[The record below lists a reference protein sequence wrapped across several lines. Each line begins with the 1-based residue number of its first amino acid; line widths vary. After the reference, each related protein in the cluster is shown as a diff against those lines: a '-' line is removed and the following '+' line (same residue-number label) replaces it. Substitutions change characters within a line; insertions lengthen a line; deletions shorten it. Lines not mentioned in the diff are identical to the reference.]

1 MASLLKF
8 ININITPT
16 MKTFK
21 QYNEATTK
29 YIGKTVVYATRDT
42 SGGGETSFK
51 KKSKVVKHDKKFN
64 VLTLADGT
72 KVNTVVHQRKDK
84 KLYNKRDFYVESIMS
99 EQKTI
104 KVGED
109 AIGTDKT
116 VHYAVVKERKVIATG
131 SKDEMLAKCEKV
143 GGRVWK
149 TSSTVGD
156 IVESLQIEDMEP
168 ILEGFAVDTSPW
180 QFSHGGVPK
189 GKGNWAFDYVAS
201 LASGGVSG
209 LQKDT
214 FFAKAQSTYRNAVK
228 QLVKF
233 LKKDLKVKPNAV
245 KIKLAP

>member
-1 MASLLKF
+1 MEQRKSARRTDFSLRF
-8 ININITPT
+8 TNINIYTI
-16 MKTFK
+16 MKNFK
-21 QYNEATTK
+21 DYLNE
-29 YIGKTVVYATRDT
+29 
-42 SGGGETSFK
+42 
-51 KKSKVVKHDKKFN
+51 
-64 VLTLADGT
+64 
-72 KVNTVVHQRKDK
+72 Q
-84 KLYNKRDFYVESIMS
+84 M
-99 EQKTI
+99 KTI

-109 AIGTDKT
+109 AIGTDKS

-131 SKDEMLAKCEKV
+131 SKDEMLAHCEKT

-149 TSSTVGD
+149 TSSAVGD
-156 IVESLQIEDMEP
+156 IVESIQIEDMEP

-189 GKGNWAFDYVAS
+189 GKGTWAFDYIAS

-214 FFAKAQSTYRNAVK
+214 FIAKAQSTYKNAVK

>member
-1 MASLLKF
+1 MEQRKLARRTDSSLRF
-8 ININITPT
+8 ININIIPT

-21 QYNEATTK
+21 DYINE
-29 YIGKTVVYATRDT
+29 
-42 SGGGETSFK
+42 
-51 KKSKVVKHDKKFN
+51 
-64 VLTLADGT
+64 
-72 KVNTVVHQRKDK
+72 Q
-84 KLYNKRDFYVESIMS
+84 M
-99 EQKTI
+99 KTI

-109 AIGTDKT
+109 AIGTDKP

-131 SKDEMLAKCEKV
+131 SKDEMLSKCEKV

-149 TSSTVGD
+149 TSAAVGD
-156 IVESLQIEDMEP
+156 IVESVQIEAAEP

-189 GKGNWAFDYVAS
+189 GTGNWAFDYVAS
-201 LASGGVSG
+201 IGSVGISG

-214 FFAKAQSTYRNAVK
+214 FFAKAKSTYKSAVK

-233 LKKDLKVKPNAV
+233 LKKELKVKPNAV